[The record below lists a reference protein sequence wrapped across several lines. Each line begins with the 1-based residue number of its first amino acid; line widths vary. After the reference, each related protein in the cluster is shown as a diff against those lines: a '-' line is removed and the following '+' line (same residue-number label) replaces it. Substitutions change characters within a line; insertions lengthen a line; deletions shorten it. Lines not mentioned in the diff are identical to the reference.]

1 MKERFTNNLTPR
13 KKVNLVTNVYF
24 YPDAYSEKD
33 DLFEVTG
40 KPKYAHYIEV
50 DEIEKFLIDY
60 LCVLN
65 KFPVYLTLTTYND
78 YEEIEA
84 LLIKLKQEYLV
95 ETLSDIVYSSTEDGG
110 ILKYHI
116 PIIKVKITNV
126 KALES
131 IISSTFWLAESN
143 CKYILSTSDNVS
155 YKTEKGKDWRG
166 KDVEYSTIFIDMTKE
181 TTTMGITHDAHGLY
195 LFSNLEEYS
204 SIVNL
209 EDQLK
214 NYKIVT
220 KE

>member
-1 MKERFTNNLTPR
+1 M
-13 KKVNLVTNVYF
+13 TNVYF
-24 YPDAYSEKD
+24 YPDAYSEED

-78 YEEIEA
+78 YEEIEV

-116 PIIKVKITNV
+116 PIIKVNITNA

-143 CKYILSTSDNVS
+143 CKYIFSTSDNVS
-155 YKTEKGKDWRG
+155 YKTEKEKDWRG

-181 TTTMGITHDAHGLY
+181 TTTIGITHDAHGLY
-195 LFSNLEEYS
+195 LFSTLEEYG
-204 SIVNL
+204 SIFNI
-209 EDQLK
+209 EKQLK
-214 NYKIVT
+214 NYTIVT
-220 KE
+220 NE